1 MKGTSAADG
10 HESRFHTKPKAERNT
25 AKVPKKSDVRCL
37 TCETPADASLSS
49 AEEAYRPS
57 LGKWAGEPT
66 GQMV

>member
-10 HESRFHTKPKAERNT
+10 HESLNPHKAESRKEYRQG
-25 AKVPKKSDVRCL
+25 AKKSDVRCL

-49 AEEAYRPS
+49 AEEVYRPS